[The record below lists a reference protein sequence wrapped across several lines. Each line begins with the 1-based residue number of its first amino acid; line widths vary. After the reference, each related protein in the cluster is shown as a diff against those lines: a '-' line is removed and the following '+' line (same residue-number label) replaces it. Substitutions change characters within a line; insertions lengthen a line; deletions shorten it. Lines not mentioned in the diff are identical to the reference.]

1 MEIDCD
7 LRTDWDNV
15 SVKFEDTLAD
25 IQEITND
32 QQKSSVEAWYDVLK
46 TLMRLWQSKDL
57 KPIKGTSQSLQ
68 DAADDFYVF
77 IYDEQ
82 DKNKQQVFKKGRKR
96 VSLADE

>member
-1 MEIDCD
+1 
-7 LRTDWDNV
+7 
-15 SVKFEDTLAD
+15 
-25 IQEITND
+25 
-32 QQKSSVEAWYDVLK
+32 
-46 TLMRLWQSKDL
+46 MRLWQSKDL